1 MGEKFVKSLRGKVFY
16 WISDKW
22 DKKKQT
28 VFFLHGLTADHTMFE
43 MQVEYF
49 SEKYNVIVWDA
60 PAHGKSRPYTE
71 FSYANAVEELDNIL
85 VENAIDK
92 VILVGQSLGGYFSQS
107 FIRSY
112 PQKVTAFVGI
122 DTTPYGEI
130 YYSKLDKWLLRQ
142 VEWMA
147 HLYPYEMMKRAIAKQ
162 VSVTDYGY
170 INMLSML
177 GQYSKNE
184 LCHLMGIGYAAFL
197 DDNTDMNIECPV
209 LILLGENDKTGK
221 VQQYNKAWAKKTRY
235 PLIIIKNA
243 AHNANVDNPMEV
255 NNAIEAFL
263 ERL

>member
-43 MQVEYF
+43 VQVEYF
-49 SEKYNVIVWDA
+49 SEKYNVVVWDA
-60 PAHGKSRPYTE
+60 PAHGKSRPYSE

-85 VENAIDK
+85 TENAVDK

-107 FIRSY
+107 FIKRY
-112 PQKVTAFVGI
+112 PEKVTAFIGI
-122 DTTPYGEI
+122 DTTPYGED

-147 HLYPYEMMKRAIAKQ
+147 HLYPLEMMKRAIAKQ
-162 VSVTDYGY
+162 VSVTEHGY

-177 GQYSKNE
+177 EQYSKNE
-184 LCHLMGIGYAAFL
+184 LCHLMGIGYSAFL
-197 DDNTDMNIECPV
+197 DDNTDVYITCPV

-221 VQQYNKAWAKKTRY
+221 VQQYNKAWAAKTGY
-235 PLIIIKNA
+235 PLVTIKNA
-243 AHNANVDNPMEV
+243 AHNANVDNPMEI
-255 NNAIEAFL
+255 NTAIETFL